1 MTTKLYSRLR
11 LVLVPLV
18 VVTFGLMLWA
28 QLANSPLTTIA
39 QAVFAVTVVTT
50 VLVAVLGGRAVR
62 ARTP

>member
-28 QLANSPLTTIA
+28 QLANT
-39 QAVFAVTVVTT
+39 
-50 VLVAVLGGRAVR
+50 R
-62 ARTP
+62 